1 MRRFLKFSIGCAA
14 AAALVVPAAAMAG
27 GSGGVSGPSFYVDG
41 SLYRTVGTPTD
52 LSNTGA
58 PDSSFETIYDF
69 GGVQPNVVEAGPGQP
84 GFRGGRWQV
93 RPLSFNSS
101 YAETVA
107 AHDTNGSGD
116 LDSNEEVEAALAD
129 AGTGGATLGGIVK
142 EFECPVITQPARAS

>member
-1 MRRFLKFSIGCAA
+1 MRRLTKFAVGCIAA
-14 AAALVVPAAAMAG
+14 AAVAVPAAAMAA
-27 GSGGVSGPSFYVDG
+27 GSGGVSGPSLYVDG

-52 LSNTGA
+52 LSGTSA
-58 PDSSFETIYDF
+58 PDSSFETIWDF
-69 GGVQPNVVEAGPGQP
+69 GGLQPNVVEAGPGQP

-101 YAETVA
+101 YVDTVA

-129 AGTGGATLGGIVK
+129 AGPGGATEGAVAK
-142 EFECPVITQPARAS
+142 EFECPVIAQPASSG